1 MPQILAAI
9 ALLCALAD
17 HWTTYVCL
25 RTPSQTLE
33 VTEANPLAAW
43 AFAEIG
49 LVPGLLIDTAV
60 TAAALVVIVMTRL
73 VPRPWKIAAFTL
85 LIATSGFAVANN
97 LVAMQLLGLTLSGR
111 PL

>member
-1 MPQILAAI
+1 MPQLLAAV

-17 HWTTYVCL
+17 HWTTYLCL
-25 RTPSQTLE
+25 RAPSHTLE

-60 TAAALVVIVMTRL
+60 TFAALVLIVMTPL
-73 VPRPWKIAAFTL
+73 VPRPWKIAAFCL

-97 LVAMQLLGLTLSGR
+97 IVAMHLLGLTFAGQ